1 MNETM
6 KVYLHDPAK
15 GWVLDFE
22 VENDAYIHTTLEE
35 HLIWKFLAGSKEYKR
50 FTSKLN
56 PEGTRTITIIS
67 NNGVKVVYT
76 IKRS

>member
-6 KVYLHDPAK
+6 KVYLDDPAK
-15 GWVLDFE
+15 GWVLDHE
-22 VENDAYIHTTLEE
+22 LVNNEYIHKSLEE
-35 HLIWKFLAGSKEYKR
+35 HLVWKFLAGSKEYKR

-56 PEGTRTITIIS
+56 PEGTRTITIVMT
-67 NNGVKVVYT
+67 NGVKIVYT